1 MTQEFHL
8 SITALGD
15 DRYLIRTEDA
25 AAGVPVAQAQVE
37 WPVAEWLQMAQP
49 AMDDPVLGLLQGQV
63 DLSDRASGLHQL
75 GQVLYQALFHDE
87 AIRESWLRAQG
98 IAQNRNE
105 ILRLRL
111 GFKDSRLQ
119 RLPWEV
125 LRHEQQPITTRG
137 NQTFARYAAN
147 LLVTQ
152 TAELPALSGVDDTI
166 RGLMVIAG
174 PHDQERLQ
182 LLQEVHQVQ
191 ATLAASTTQSTA
203 IQIDIL
209 EQPDRSQLA
218 QQLEHG
224 NYQVLHY
231 AGHSDFGSNGGDLSL
246 VNRQTGL
253 TERLS
258 GDDLAGLLVNNHV
271 ALTIFNSCRSGHTA
285 GDDADMDWRSQNL
298 VQALVNRGVPSVI
311 AMAER
316 IPDAVAIAFTRL
328 FYQNLR
334 HGFPIDV
341 SLSRTRQGLIASFG
355 SDQHY
360 WALPI
365 LYLHPE
371 FDGYLTRRD
380 RAADAQLNPDV
391 LAAPEPDAPGL
402 VPNGDS
408 DAMPEEAMPEE
419 GSLAEPPVTS
429 PTVVTVLP
437 PETTAETRPPLT
449 DQPIGAGSTTT
460 LLSQL
465 ETADLPEADD
475 DELLA
480 TYVEQLS
487 QNTAPTDESPMPA
500 DTAEVLID
508 ENAHRT
514 GMAIYDTL
522 PDVPLPQRGL
532 ASPVAST
539 ASAPDPAIATT
550 PELQRSPIKAIGNS
564 SRPPEKPLLVWFA
577 LGLIGVVGMMGLSLV
592 ALRWADNDVANTEP
606 VTTSNPPVVSAP
618 NPTGTPAEPQPA
630 SPAADTLIRQAEA
643 AIQGDRYADAREDL
657 NLALDQAL
665 LGQATHGEVSDA
677 IWPWVKDATQSDLLF
692 IKGRIAWQE
701 VKLIAADVQD
711 FDSRFNQRTFIEQAR
726 SAWQQTD
733 DTLIEGRIARGFAA
747 YAENDWNDAIANWE
761 AALALHDAQRERQ
774 PNPADNTPADSDIL
788 HAYAGLV
795 LVHSRLGNMNLA
807 GLEEDPGLSS
817 ASEADQAILN
827 AEAEVERAAAQEY
840 FLRLQEIDELN
851 WMEPQQLSLVTP
863 APADELSWL
872 WTLDLL
878 NEWRQHYRTWE
889 QATSSTVRP
898 SPELE

>member
-8 SITALGD
+8 SITALGS
-15 DRYLIRTEDA
+15 DRYLIRTEDTS
-25 AAGVPVAQAQVE
+25 AGVPVAQAQVE
-37 WPVAEWLQMAQP
+37 WPVEEWLELAQP
-49 AMDDPVLGLLQGQV
+49 AMDDPVLGLLQGRV
-63 DLSDRASGLHQL
+63 DFSDRASGLHEL
-75 GQVLYQALFHDE
+75 GQALYKALFQNE

-111 GFKDSRLQ
+111 GLKDSRLQ

-125 LRHEQQPITTRG
+125 LRNDQSPITTRG
-137 NQTFARYAAN
+137 NQTFARYGAD

-152 TAELPALSGVDDTI
+152 TAELSTLSGVDETI
-166 RGLMVIAG
+166 RVLMVIAS
-174 PHDQERLQ
+174 PQDQDHLK
-182 LLQEVHQVQ
+182 LLQEVQHVQ
-191 ATLAASTTQSTA
+191 AILKAATPQQST

-209 EQPDRSQLA
+209 EQPDRRQLA

-231 AGHSDFGSNGGDLSL
+231 AGHSDFGRNGGDLSL

-285 GDDADMDWRSQNL
+285 GDDADMDWRQQNL

-316 IPDAVAIAFTRL
+316 IPDAVAIAFTQL

-334 HGFPIDV
+334 RGFPIDV
-341 SLSRTRQGLIASFG
+341 GLSRTRQGLIASFG

-380 RAADAQLNPDV
+380 READAQLNPDV
-391 LAAPEPDAPGL
+391 LTAPEPPPPVMSQNGNQDVVPEAAP
-402 VPNGDS
+402 VT
-408 DAMPEEAMPEE
+408 
-419 GSLAEPPVTS
+419 EPPVTE
-429 PTVVTVLP
+429 PPVTKPPVVTVLP
-437 PETTAETRPPLT
+437 PEAAADTPPPLP
-449 DQPIGAGSTTT
+449 DIPVEAGAAT

-465 ETADLPEADD
+465 ETADLPEIDD

-480 TYVEQLS
+480 SYVQKLS
-487 QNTAPTDESPMPA
+487 HSAPATNESSIPANDE
-500 DTAEVLID
+500 EVLVD
-508 ENAHRT
+508 ENTHRA

-522 PDVPLPQRGL
+522 PEVPPPDVTL
-532 ASPVAST
+532 APPSSLTPP
-539 ASAPDPAIATT
+539 APDREISTRFPPQQPTQKLT
-550 PELQRSPIKAIGNS
+550 RS
-564 SRPPEKPLLVWFA
+564 SRQPEKPLLVWFA
-577 LGLIGVVGMMGLSLV
+577 LGLIGIVGMMGLSLV
-592 ALRWADNDVANTEP
+592 ALRWANNDAAK
-606 VTTSNPPVVSAP
+606 NPPNSPNQDNSSVVS
-618 NPTGTPAEPQPA
+618 TEDLTVTPSEPQPA
-630 SPAADTLIRQAEA
+630 SPAPDTLIRQAED
-643 AIQGDRYADAREDL
+643 AIKGNRYADARADF

-665 LGQATHGEVSDA
+665 IGKATHNEVSDA

-701 VKLIAADVQD
+701 AKLMASEQQD

-733 DTLIEGRIARGFAA
+733 DTLLEGRIARGFAA
-747 YAENDWNDAIANWE
+747 YQQGEWNDAIANWE
-761 AALALHDAQRERQ
+761 AALTLHDDQRERQ
-774 PNPADNTPADSDIL
+774 PNPAGNSPADPDIL

-795 LVHSRLGNMNLA
+795 MVHSRLGNMNLA
-807 GLEEDPGLSS
+807 GLEEDSGLSG
-817 ASEADQAILN
+817 ASEADQTIL
-827 AEAEVERAAAQEY
+827 AGEADAERARAREY
-840 FLRLQEIDELN
+840 FLRLQEIDELK
-851 WMEPQQLSLVTP
+851 WMAPQKLNLVTD
-863 APADELSWL
+863 APEDGFSWI

-878 NEWRQHYRTWE
+878 NDWRQHYRIWE
-889 QATSSTVRP
+889 QETSSTVLP
-898 SPELE
+898 SSDSE